1 MDPNGRRDKT
11 RRIVIITLSVA
22 IAGLTTALAASYERI
37 GMGLAVATG
46 YIILFMSAALLNV
59 LMHASASYTKR
70 ILLLVFS
77 ICLLMLFLGGIA
89 YILFN
94 RTPGE
99 ESRADAEISISS
111 APQASRVTGET
122 DNASSNLPD
131 ASSAEAAVNVP
142 ENETPKKDASEIMAA
157 YVPEETSSGGAESI
171 IQDNLHI
178 DRAETPSI
186 PVFIEPNV
194 TEIMTIIGSA
204 DAATDIFITDDSV
217 SVPDTPVF
225 IEATVKDVD
234 ATVSIPSDP
243 VFIEPRISDVNEDD
257 APVVPVII
265 SGIDAETEIQI
276 AEPVSE
282 TASSDNDFFSGL
294 SPEEADFWADF
305 YIAGEDELE
314 LADGT
319 YYMSMTING
328 TEVGEVTVEMIG
340 GQGNLVSDEFKN
352 IVGGTVTDSM
362 YDRIFSMG
370 TSLIPLSYLEECGIR
385 TLLNTADYLVALEF
399 DPEDMPIRILSI
411 SGRSSIRRGSR
422 PIAGGLELQPAA
434 FTLSTD
440 WSLTGRVGN
449 FLTPQW
455 YDTSAFTFS
464 SSNSARLWDL
474 YLDFSYSM
482 DFSYDYFRF
491 RFGSYRFYYDF
502 PDAAIR
508 LSFGNVSS
516 QLFSPI
522 GTSIGIAFEKSY
534 SYARDGYV
542 RPSQYEQMLVIE
554 KPSEV
559 IVLNEGREI
568 YRNTLEIGTYRLR
581 DFVLYTGANRITVRI
596 EPLDGSEAEEIE
608 FDIRYSSSLLAPGE
622 ILYGASLVTGRRI
635 AAERTESLKGSFSIP
650 LSGGDRLEYSAL
662 NLVASGYIRAGLTE
676 TLTLDTTIAV
686 QNRPTTEKL
695 FALNAKAAFEFT
707 HANILGTT
715 RYNLNVTESADENS
729 RWGIPGIYA
738 SLGHQISTDLPALSS
753 VSLGANWSTPE
764 ETGVDDRH
772 RIALNAGVSGRV
784 GIMSWSLTGS
794 GTLLTDRLTRSSWN
808 ASLSTSFTLSSSIWL
823 TASASLGG
831 TFETAPSFSGRIGA
845 TLRFG
850 STGINASAGNS
861 DAYVTARY
869 SKGRHSA
876 SVTGRTYSYTDI
888 NSMSLE
894 ASYAYSGNYVDV
906 DFGVNASQGFDRL
919 GADFTLSTS
928 SVFADGLL
936 AFAAYAPS
944 NYVLIKQDGALKGNV
959 MSVGKPG
966 SSSME
971 AIPSSFGIG
980 FYNGLPSG
988 ETSDSFIL
996 YSQGDESSFSGFS
1009 SFPVNV
1015 SASRRKGYVLHV
1027 SAENRYTA
1035 SGVVYLPDGIPYLN
1049 GSSPMYRVTI
1059 DDGIV
1064 STENTESYIFTD
1076 SDGRFITE
1084 ALEPGLYGFDVLYG
1098 VEWLLAILQIED
1110 RTDDLGLMQCLVQ
1123 TDDTGTY
1130 LLPDVYSGVLVYTL
1144 DSVMTSDGFFSM
1156 IYGGAAV

>member
-11 RRIVIITLSVA
+11 RRIVIITLSAA

-46 YIILFMSAALLNV
+46 YIILFMSAALVNSFLHN
-59 LMHASASYTKR
+59 SASDTKR
-70 ILLLVFS
+70 ILCLVFS
-77 ICLLMLFLGGIA
+77 ICVLLLFLGGMA
-89 YILFN
+89 YLLFN
-94 RTPGE
+94 QKDDETIKPEITE
-99 ESRADAEISISS
+99 EIVIPEIEEIEEEAAEPNEIAIPS
-111 APQASRVTGET
+111 APQVMWTVRIDDSSPHPVSEEPSDEISLQDEKSPRDSSET
-122 DNASSNLPD
+122 TAIIDSDNAPSE
-131 ASSAEAAVNVP
+131 SAALIP
-142 ENETPKKDASEIMAA
+142 EDPIFIGSMIRSIEDEI
-157 YVPEETSSGGAESI
+157 
-171 IQDNLHI
+171 
-178 DRAETPSI
+178 PSA
-186 PVFIEPNV
+186 PVFIESSIEAV
-194 TEIMTIIGSA
+194 EK
-204 DAATDIFITDDSV
+204 DSV
-217 SVPDTPVF
+217 AIPDTPIF
-225 IEATVKDVD
+225 IEA
-234 ATVSIPSDP
+234 SIDE
-243 VFIEPRISDVNEDD
+243 INENET
-257 APVVPVII
+257 AIVPVII
-265 SGIDAETEIQI
+265 GGVDAETKIQI
-276 AEPVSE
+276 EEPAIEESTTE
-282 TASSDNDFFSGL
+282 TPSDSNNDFFSGL

-440 WSLTGRVGN
+440 WSLIGRVGN

-559 IVLNEGREI
+559 TVLNEGREI

-650 LSGGDRLEYSAL
+650 LPGGDRLEYSAL

-715 RYNLNVTESADENS
+715 RYNLNVTERADENS

-764 ETGVDDRH
+764 ETGVDGRH

-906 DFGVNASQGFDRL
+906 DFGVNSSQGFDRL

-936 AFAAYAPS
+936 AFSAYAPS

-1084 ALEPGLYGFDVLYG
+1084 ALEPGLYGFDVLYDD
-1098 VEWLLAILQIED
+1098 EWLLAILQIED